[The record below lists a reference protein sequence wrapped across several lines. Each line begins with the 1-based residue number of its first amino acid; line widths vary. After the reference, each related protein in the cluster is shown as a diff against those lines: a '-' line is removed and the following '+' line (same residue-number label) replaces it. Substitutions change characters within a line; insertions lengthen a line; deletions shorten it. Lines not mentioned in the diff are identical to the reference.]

1 MPSGLSSMAGV
12 SVVGADRPLTIVL
25 LHGVFF
31 SRGEWSP
38 QVALLSTKYRVV
50 AVDLPGHGD
59 LADVGF
65 TLEGAA
71 DRVAQVL
78 TAIDGEAPVLV
89 GWSLGGFVAM
99 EVAARRP
106 ASVRGLVLAGAS
118 FEPSRYLNP
127 VVRIGVRLLSH
138 SPRRP
143 SAKVAYWVSRVALGG
158 PVTSV
163 LFSCGAFIPQGMR
176 ALATLPGFG
185 FADRVRTYAG
195 PTLVLNGSRDWV
207 ARSQQQVFCKAS
219 PLGQVRVLDR
229 AGHHAPLQRPNEFS
243 RSVIEFCDG
252 LDGHSE

>member
-1 MPSGLSSMAGV
+1 M
-12 SVVGADRPLTIVL
+12 
-25 LHGVFF
+25 
-31 SRGEWSP
+31 
-38 QVALLSTKYRVV
+38 ALLSTKYRVV

-106 ASVRGLVLAGAS
+106 ASVRGLVLTGAS

-127 VVRIGVRLLSH
+127 VVRIGVRLLSY

-143 SAKVAYWVSRVALGG
+143 SAKVWRLLGLSRRAQEARDI
-158 PVTSV
+158 SV
-163 LFSCGAFIPQGMR
+163 LFSSGAFIPQGMR